1 MASTIDQATRR
12 SEPDWD
18 LVYKRNS
25 IERLKRDRSPV
36 GVRAEL
42 PEMSEIGY
50 EAVSEEDIVRL
61 NWLGLTH
68 DKPKVGEFMMTS
80 LKSKVAGQPGVTEV
94 RGRGLMIGI
103 EVTKNRDAVIE
114 ECFRRGLLVLGAG
127 PNAIRI
133 SPPLIVDEEQAAFAV
148 DVLSEAISAV

>member
-1 MASTIDQATRR
+1 MPLGVMVARADIMTWPPGAHASTFGGNPVCLAAA
-12 SEPDWD
+12 
-18 LVYKRNS
+18 
-25 IERLKRDRSPV
+25 IET
-36 GVRAEL
+36 
-42 PEMSEIGY
+42 
-50 EAVSEEDIVRL
+50 VRL
-61 NWLGLTH
+61 LQEKYIANAA
-68 DKPKVGEFMMTS
+68 KVGEFMMTS
-80 LKSKVAGQPGVTEV
+80 LKSKVAGLPGVTEV